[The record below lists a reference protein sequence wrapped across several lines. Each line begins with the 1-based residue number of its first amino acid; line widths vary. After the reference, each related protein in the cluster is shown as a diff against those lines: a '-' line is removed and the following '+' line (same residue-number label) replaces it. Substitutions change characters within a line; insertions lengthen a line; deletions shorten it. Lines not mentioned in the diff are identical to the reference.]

1 MLQEELTK
9 SSSSSLEDQLQLFKP
24 ERETILTEEDLK
36 NETNPMNN
44 PKISQVI
51 DPNLQ
56 KEMEKATMFKLSEI
70 YNENNSK
77 SCTHCKNSRVN
88 SHSYKFIQITSDDAE
103 RLINYRNFH
112 QNVFSFTKRENEKSC
127 CKYRRIRLDVT
138 KFKPS
143 NHHKKAKSHW
153 NQFLHGKRSIRHKL
167 TAKEWNCRFEEQIQ
181 LDPQKV
187 ETQIEE
193 LESAFSK
200 LKTKIKD
207 KLAPMLDCGLDPEKF
222 EHAYEKG
229 IVLGKKKAHKVKNF
243 KISIIKL
250 LFYRFKGSFSRKD
263 LSLEEFT
270 QEFSDI
276 LESIL
281 DELEK
286 VVDSWEEET
295 VNLEVPTFPKFER
308 KNKKLDPVQKENKDN
323 IQELNET
330 KPAGQGESDS
340 SYEEKVPLIKTVT
353 VKIHGLKWKINFYKG
368 EILFKI
374 DFKYSNLS
382 MIASDVADEEK
393 NDFQRYRGLIVTSKK
408 GIRIPEDLKNH
419 QE

>member
-1 MLQEELTK
+1 
-9 SSSSSLEDQLQLFKP
+9 
-24 ERETILTEEDLK
+24 
-36 NETNPMNN
+36 
-44 PKISQVI
+44 
-51 DPNLQ
+51 
-56 KEMEKATMFKLSEI
+56 
-70 YNENNSK
+70 
-77 SCTHCKNSRVN
+77 
-88 SHSYKFIQITSDDAE
+88 
-103 RLINYRNFH
+103 
-112 QNVFSFTKRENEKSC
+112 
-127 CKYRRIRLDVT
+127 
-138 KFKPS
+138 
-143 NHHKKAKSHW
+143 
-153 NQFLHGKRSIRHKL
+153 
-167 TAKEWNCRFEEQIQ
+167 
-181 LDPQKV
+181 
-187 ETQIEE
+187 
-193 LESAFSK
+193 
-200 LKTKIKD
+200 
-207 KLAPMLDCGLDPEKF
+207 MLDCGLDPEKF

-330 KPAGQGESDS
+330 KPVGQGESDS

-419 QE
+419 QEWEYPIDDFEKTPRKLEIRLSKPDSRPEKMYLFNKYEMMVHNEAEESSFMEYKRFIMGSPFCKETLVSSI